1 MTRTLVL
8 QKISYIISRIL
19 NGGVRQR
26 LEGLKVGKDSR
37 GSLPGRVAL
46 MLSVKKGYIS
56 TNISV
61 L

>member
-19 NGGVRQR
+19 NGGVRHR

-37 GSLPGRVAL
+37 GCLPGRVAR